1 MSASCA
7 PRSVS
12 ALVAVDARA
21 PPACLFFLLKPCHDH
36 ARRIRLRFAGGTTTA
51 GWSGETSPPSARSA
65 SGLSGA
71 RSPLPSSWGFAP
83 HPPWSGT
90 SAPPSRTP
98 GSGSACAVRAEVATT
113 ELWLALTRPA
123 RSGLLG
129 LAVLLTPGATPRF
142 CASSAV
148 GAPTAEELRAAAL
161 AAKAKADMSDS
172 IKPAEK
178 EDNEAAAMAMLARLA
193 PTLRRAGSPNCQR
206 IAFRVLFRSGKS
218 SVAAVSTCAP

>member
-113 ELWLALTRPA
+113 ELACSHAPRPLWFVGLGCAADPGGNAALLRILCS
-123 RSGLLG
+123 R
-129 LAVLLTPGATPRF
+129 GAHGG
-142 CASSAV
+142 
-148 GAPTAEELRAAAL
+148 GAPSGCLGGQGQGRHE
-161 AAKAKADMSDS
+161 
-172 IKPAEK
+172 
-178 EDNEAAAMAMLARLA
+178 RLHQ
-193 PTLRRAGSPNCQR
+193 AGGEGGQ
-206 IAFRVLFRSGKS
+206 
-218 SVAAVSTCAP
+218 